1 MAAVRDYE
9 LEGRGLI
16 PPYGPSRGM
25 LQALH
30 LLKRTTPSRI
40 DSDYLRLNKIAPG
53 NEYKVVGALRFLD
66 LIDDDG
72 RPTDNSRLL
81 KTKGATYTLALQ
93 ELVRKAYSGIFRKIR
108 PNEITREGIYNY
120 FVTDGGL
127 GAEMA
132 NKATRFLIKLCRM
145 AEIELAPESPTGAP
159 RGRKRGKA
167 QPHPYARPQAEPAV
181 KGLELQSPAQV
192 VGSPQFPMVLALT
205 PEMASMSVEQLT
217 ELFRKMRLALE
228 QSAPSKD

>member
-1 MAAVRDYE
+1 
-9 LEGRGLI
+9 
-16 PPYGPSRGM
+16 M

-30 LLKRTTPSRI
+30 MLRRTTPARV
-40 DSDYLRLNKIAPG
+40 DSDFLRINKIAPG
-53 NEYKVVGALRFLD
+53 NEYKVVGALRFLE

-72 RPTDNSRLL
+72 RPTENSRLL

-93 ELVRKAYSGIFRKIR
+93 DIVRKAYAGVFRGLR
-108 PNEITREGIYNY
+108 PGEVTREGIYNY

-132 NKATRFLIKLCRM
+132 TKATRFLIKLCRL
-145 AEIELAPESPTGAP
+145 AEIELAPESARGASG
-159 RGRKRGKA
+159 GRKRGKV
-167 QPHPYARPQAEPAV
+167 QPQPYIRQQSEPAPR
-181 KGLELQSPAQV
+181 GQEFLTQPQV
-192 VGSPQFPMVLALT
+192 VPGQFPMVLALT

-228 QSAPSKD
+228 QSAPTQN